1 MDNLKTYGFVE
12 LSSDDLLMID
22 GGEGFWEDL
31 WNGICDFFRG
41 IGDGIISVS
50 LPM

>member
-1 MDNLKTYGFVE
+1 MNNLTTYGFVE

-41 IGDGIISVS
+41 LSEGANAVA
-50 LPM
+50 LPT